1 MPEQTQLSIL
11 VIVHLLHQQERVPP
25 PYLNQKW
32 SQFSHRIKPCF
43 EKDSLRA
50 LEVVM
55 NVERRT
61 AERSR
66 LEVGKTREGVICCVN
81 LSKSKLDKRSLFS
94 MSI

>member
-1 MPEQTQLSIL
+1 
-11 VIVHLLHQQERVPP
+11 
-25 PYLNQKW
+25 
-32 SQFSHRIKPCF
+32 
-43 EKDSLRA
+43 
-50 LEVVM
+50 M